1 MVDLLMYGEKDS
13 TGKSLATLFGII
25 IFTTFFLFQWELS
38 TLLSDSFDTFHS
50 SSLPLGLLLL
60 WRIACLVVG
69 VCAMIYMYRMDTGT
83 MIVVDHE
90 TRVERMTHPVKRD
103 KFVTFSSWT
112 LIVNFLYFLAAS
124 LASGILLMKKD
135 VPSWMEFFQVVMFA
149 TAVGAAFLT
158 STIVRLVILPG
169 EVRLRRNHDHQFLFH
184 NQIMHNFASIFL
196 AVEIILS
203 QPELHPEFALFGLL
217 LGILYALFA
226 YPFAYFW
233 GGYYVYGFIDPRLR
247 FAPLLQS
254 GLASAIS
261 IFYLGLWLASELLSF
276 SRVLGILI
284 LFVWVSRIV
293 QFQSALSKDDEI
305 PNEFE

>member
-1 MVDLLMYGEKDS
+1 
-13 TGKSLATLFGII
+13 
-25 IFTTFFLFQWELS
+25 
-38 TLLSDSFDTFHS
+38 
-50 SSLPLGLLLL
+50 
-60 WRIACLVVG
+60 
-69 VCAMIYMYRMDTGT
+69 
-83 MIVVDHE
+83 
-90 TRVERMTHPVKRD
+90 
-103 KFVTFSSWT
+103 
-112 LIVNFLYFLAAS
+112 
-124 LASGILLMKKD
+124 
-135 VPSWMEFFQVVMFA
+135 
-149 TAVGAAFLT
+149 
-158 STIVRLVILPG
+158 
-169 EVRLRRNHDHQFLFH
+169 
-184 NQIMHNFASIFL
+184 
-196 AVEIILS
+196 
-203 QPELHPEFALFGLL
+203 
-217 LGILYALFA
+217 LFA